1 MNVFWQKKYGQ
12 KEKHAT
18 FHYTYYLTHK
28 GLDKNIIGT
37 VYNKKISTKNGFLT
51 NYWTTIKTETL
62 KRMALKNVI
71 KQQEKFQK

>member
-1 MNVFWQKKYGQ
+1 MFSDKKNTVKSKNTQ
-12 KEKHAT
+12 R
-18 FHYTYYLTHK
+18 FIILSNSS

-37 VYNKKISTKNGFLT
+37 VYNKKISAKNGFLT
-51 NYWTTIKTETL
+51 NYWTTRKTETL